1 MAHAT
6 TMQAASEVR
15 FNRFLAGVYLVMA
28 VGLAV
33 TALVSS
39 WVSTNEDLIRRIL
52 YDPWFTFGLFIIQ
65 IIIVVTLSAAVMR
78 FSPIVAFLLFLGYA
92 AVTGVTISSIF
103 IYYSKSTIAYTFWVA
118 AGMFLFSSVVGLF
131 IKRDLSGIGMFLLL
145 ALMGWMFAWVFTWF
159 LPIVVWLQPGDE
171 LHRNLALRRP
181 DGMGHA
187 TAKTAF
193 ISNGRAARNGGH
205 DCSWRPGALPGLHQ
219 PVPAPAA
226 RLQKIKEVVYNGTL
240 PVQ

>member
-1 MAHAT
+1 MARAT

-28 VGLAV
+28 VGLAI
-33 TALVSS
+33 TALVSA

-78 FSPIVAFLLFLGYA
+78 FSPNVAFLLFLGYA
-92 AVTGVTISSIF
+92 AVTGVTLSSIF
-103 IYYSKSTIAYTFWVA
+103 IFYSKSTIAYTFWVA

-145 ALMGWMFAWVFTWF
+145 ALMGWMFGWVITWF
-159 LPIVVWLQPGDE
+159 LPTSSGFNQVMNFTGILLFAALTVWDTQRLKLLSAQMEGQRGMGGMIVIGA
-171 LHRNLALRRP
+171 LALYLDFINLFLLLLRASRR
-181 DGMGHA
+181 
-187 TAKTAF
+187 
-193 ISNGRAARNGGH
+193 
-205 DCSWRPGALPGLHQ
+205 
-219 PVPAPAA
+219 
-226 RLQKIKEVVYNGTL
+226 
-240 PVQ
+240 

>member
-1 MAHAT
+1 MARAT

-39 WVSTNEDLIRRIL
+39 WVSTNQDLILRIL
-52 YDPWFTFGLFIIQ
+52 YDPWLTFGLFIIQ

-103 IYYSKSTIAYTFWVA
+103 IYYSQSTIAYTFWVA

-145 ALMGWMFAWVFTWF
+145 ALMGWMFGWVITWF
-159 LPIVVWLQPGDE
+159 LPISSGFNQVMNFTGILLFAALTVWDTQRLKQLSSQMEGQRGMGGMIVVGA
-171 LHRNLALRRP
+171 LALYLDFINLFLLLLRASRR
-181 DGMGHA
+181 
-187 TAKTAF
+187 
-193 ISNGRAARNGGH
+193 
-205 DCSWRPGALPGLHQ
+205 
-219 PVPAPAA
+219 
-226 RLQKIKEVVYNGTL
+226 
-240 PVQ
+240 

>member
-1 MAHAT
+1 MARAT

-78 FSPIVAFLLFLGYA
+78 LSPIVALLLFLGYA

-103 IYYSKSTIAYTFWVA
+103 IFYSQSTIAYTFWVA
-118 AGMFLFSSVVGLF
+118 AGMFLFSSAVGLF

-145 ALMGWMFAWVFTWF
+145 ALMGWMFGWVITWF
-159 LPIVVWLQPGDE
+159 LPISSGFNQVMNFTGILLFAALTVWDTQRLKQLSAKLEGQRGMGGMIVVGA
-171 LHRNLALRRP
+171 LALYLDFINLFLLLLRASRR
-181 DGMGHA
+181 
-187 TAKTAF
+187 
-193 ISNGRAARNGGH
+193 
-205 DCSWRPGALPGLHQ
+205 
-219 PVPAPAA
+219 
-226 RLQKIKEVVYNGTL
+226 
-240 PVQ
+240 